1 MNISKADYDYFIEL
15 MIMNIYNC
23 KEQIEDIQKLIPDM
37 EQQSDKTRLQGFIN
51 GYRMEQKES
60 FDTLQRLN
68 KANGGKLFS
77 KEYEDKLKEYL
88 I

>member
-1 MNISKADYDYFIEL
+1 MKISQQDYDYFVEL
-15 MIMNIYNC
+15 MVMNICKC

-51 GYRMEQKES
+51 GYRMEQKKS
-60 FDTLQRLN
+60 FETLQRLN
-68 KANGGKLFS
+68 KSEGGKLFS
-77 KEYEDKLKEYL
+77 KEYENKLKEYL